1 VDCFDSGNNPGV
13 ALVEGL
19 NQHLRFDVNRCR
31 SQPNRWHGENNH
43 LQMVA
48 FIRGATSSAPL
59 GRQETLRMNSQKAI
73 GPSIQ
78 GQWHGSDAWFQSY
91 LRERSGDTKGI
102 TAVEREIQ
110 RLSFVRPMTDD
121 MVPSASLSSAEKLP

>member
-1 VDCFDSGNNPGV
+1 
-13 ALVEGL
+13 
-19 NQHLRFDVNRCR
+19 
-31 SQPNRWHGENNH
+31 
-43 LQMVA
+43 MVA